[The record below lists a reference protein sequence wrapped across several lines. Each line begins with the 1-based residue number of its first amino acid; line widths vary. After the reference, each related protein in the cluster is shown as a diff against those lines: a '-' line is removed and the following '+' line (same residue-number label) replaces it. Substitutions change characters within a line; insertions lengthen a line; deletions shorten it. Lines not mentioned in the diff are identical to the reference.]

1 MLKLSG
7 KTIESLYLKNKTI
20 DKAYVNGKLIFNKTK
35 FIKPYYCEVEYI
47 ESTGTQYIDT
57 EISPTNKTKW
67 EIKFAFTK
75 DVTGQLM
82 GAGHAGD
89 YRFNIGIE
97 SGKFR
102 FAIGSGW
109 TTLAETKDT
118 DIHTWVLNSENSSC
132 SLDNITVF
140 STYSS
145 NFSET
150 DYHIV
155 LCKREVGSNY
165 CSIKIYGSKVYTNN
179 ILVRDYIPVLD
190 NNMQP
195 CLYDKIS
202 KNLFYNQGTGSF
214 LYGRQIHEVEYLETT
229 GEQYIDTGLL
239 STANSTVDVTFN
251 LSDTTKT
258 SSNNVAIF
266 GGRENSTART
276 FTYFFLAST
285 SPQYFRFDFK
295 GQSQIGSS
303 NEMAIDENSKYRFT
317 FDGQTIQTTNLTTN
331 ESVTKSLTASDLFT
345 PYPISL
351 FAVNTAGTIGTYLKG
366 KIYNYKYSDGT
377 NSIDLYPAVDEN
389 GKSFMFDRIS
399 HTIFDNSGTGEF
411 LYPPVKLK
419 YIDSN
424 GEQ

>member
-1 MLKLSG
+1 MLKLNG

-20 DKAYVNGKLIFNKTK
+20 NKAYVNGKLIFNKTK
-35 FIKPYYCEVEYI
+35 LTKPYYCEVEYL
-47 ESTGTQYIDT
+47 ESTGAQFIDT
-57 EISPTNKTKW
+57 DVYSKDINYIEVEAQYTKINARQVLLGCYTSQAWNTFGATN
-67 EIKFAFTK
+67 
-75 DVTGQLM
+75 VTSVYENFFIQWIN
-82 GAGHAGD
+82 AGD
-89 YRFNIGIE
+89 YGGSVVCDTNKHLFVFDKKSKKFSVDGSIYMLEEIYDVNDTLYMFSSH
-97 SGKFR
+97 SGSTIDR
-102 FAIGSGW
+102 QAFARIYRVK
-109 TTLAETKDT
+109 LK
-118 DIHTWVLNSENSSC
+118 NN
-132 SLDNITVF
+132 DN
-140 STYSS
+140 
-145 NFSET
+145 
-150 DYHIV
+150 
-155 LCKREVGSNY
+155 
-165 CSIKIYGSKVYTNN
+165 
-179 ILVRDYIPVLD
+179 LVRDYIPVLD
-190 NNMQP
+190 FDMQP
-195 CLYDKIS
+195 CLYDKVS
-202 KNLFYNQGTGSF
+202 GKLFYNQGTGSF
-214 LYGRQIHEVEYLETT
+214 LCGRQIHEVEYIEST

-411 LYPPVKLK
+411 LYPPVEL
-419 YIDSN
+419 
-424 GEQ
+424 